1 MMFATQ
7 PVDDSMLSVALTRAE
22 WRSVLEALEQASRVA
37 ARCASLVDRDSKT
50 GRMFRAESSEM
61 WSIAQIIS
69 AEIYDAEARSVD
81 PDPRESAW
89 ELLGDRE
96 RTAIVEEDQGEWSA
110 YVSEYEP
117 EVAEERL

>member
-1 MMFATQ
+1 MFATQ

-22 WRSVLEALEQASRVA
+22 WRRVLEALEQASRVA
-37 ARCASLVDRDSKT
+37 TRCASLVDRDSTT

-69 AEIYDAEARSVD
+69 AEIYEA
-81 PDPRESAW
+81 
-89 ELLGDRE
+89 
-96 RTAIVEEDQGEWSA
+96 
-110 YVSEYEP
+110 